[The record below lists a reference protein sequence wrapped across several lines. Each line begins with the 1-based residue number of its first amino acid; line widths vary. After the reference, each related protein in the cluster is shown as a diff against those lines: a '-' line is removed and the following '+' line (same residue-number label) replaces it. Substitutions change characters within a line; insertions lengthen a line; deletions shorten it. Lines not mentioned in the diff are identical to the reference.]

1 MKCLVSSYTLLRV
14 EGIVNTF
21 TNLHN
26 VTQKYVMS
34 NLIIVAHLFVFLNI
48 IRFDPV
54 VRSAAMLNEF
64 AGTYYKQ

>member
-1 MKCLVSSYTLLRV
+1 
-14 EGIVNTF
+14 
-21 TNLHN
+21 
-26 VTQKYVMS
+26 MS